1 MSSEKMVPVKHQH
14 LPMPQIINVSR
25 LFVSPKYKLDF
36 HEDASEE
43 LLHVISGQVRVLL
56 ESGEEYVANP
66 CETLLIPRGMRHRDI
81 FELKTG
87 LEVFLIHFKWKA
99 SARLF
104 DYALPDCLK
113 TLGSKDK
120 NELLLLL
127 DMFRLD
133 TYSTPENLT
142 AAEGRLAHLLGIVWR
157 HVFGNGSENAGTD
170 TYSRLAAYARTYMM
184 AHLAENITLDQVAA
198 YCKVSRATLLRAFRH
213 ASGMSFNACLRAI
226 RMNEAYSLLKERG
239 LNVTECARLCGFADA
254 AYFSR
259 VFKKHFS
266 VSPKNID

>member
-1 MSSEKMVPVKHQH
+1 MPPVKHQH
-14 LPMPQIINVSR
+14 LSMPRIVNVSR
-25 LFVSPKYKLDF
+25 LFVLPRYSMDF
-36 HEDASEE
+36 HEDASDE
-43 LLHVISGQVRVLL
+43 LLHVISGQVRVHL
-56 ESGEEYVANP
+56 ENGDEYIANP
-66 CETLLIPRGMRHRDI
+66 RETLLIPRGIRHRDI
-81 FELKTG
+81 FELTTG

-99 SARLF
+99 SEKLF
-104 DYALPDCLK
+104 AHALPDCLK
-113 TLGSKDK
+113 NLGHKDK

-133 TYSTPENLT
+133 TYQTPENLT

-157 HVFGNGSENAGTD
+157 HVFAGGNEHTNSD

-184 AHLAENITLDQVAA
+184 AHLAEAITLDQVAGC
-198 YCKVSRATLLRAFRH
+198 CKVSRATLLRAFRY

-239 LNVTECARLCGFADA
+239 LNVTECAGRCGFADA

-259 VFKKHFS
+259 VFKKHFG
-266 VSPKNID
+266 VSPQNIE

>member
-1 MSSEKMVPVKHQH
+1 MIPVKHQH
-14 LPMPQIINVSR
+14 LPMPQIVNVSR
-25 LFVSPKYKLDF
+25 LFVLPRYCMDF
-36 HEDASEE
+36 HEDASDE
-43 LLHVISGQVRVLL
+43 LLHVISGQVRVHL
-56 ESGEEYVANP
+56 ENGDEYIANP
-66 CETLLIPRGMRHRDI
+66 HETLLIPRGMRHRDI
-81 FELKTG
+81 FELTTG

-99 SARLF
+99 SGRLF
-104 DYALPDCLK
+104 VHALPDCLK
-113 TLGSKDK
+113 KLDPKDK

-133 TYSTPENLT
+133 TYLVPENLT

-157 HVFGNGSENAGTD
+157 HVFADSSEHPGSD
-170 TYSRLAAYARTYMM
+170 TYSRLAAYARIYMT
-184 AHLAENITLDQVAA
+184 AHLSENITLDQVAA

-239 LNVTECARLCGFADA
+239 LNVTECARRCGFADA

-266 VSPKNID
+266 VSPKNIN